1 MAEKLK
7 YYPVAQLHQRAPEL
21 VEFEILSTQKI
32 EQLLNEQIP
41 GDVKSYHKHAFY
53 TVIWVDEGKCSQTL
67 EKNTYHLEKGSIFVI
82 SPGQVHQNT
91 FEKSP
96 DFSGGAVLFSTEFL
110 LPLIQHEDPIAL
122 TFLDNMYFKP
132 KLQLTDL
139 EFIKFKQTV
148 ALMQSEEEQ
157 RKSVPAIIRSLLGVL
172 LLQIQRN
179 IDLKMVG
186 KVPNRHIA
194 IYKKFSN
201 LLETTFKNNFELT
214 YYATSLNIT
223 TRHLGRLIKEASG
236 KTVGELI
243 IARKLLEAKRL
254 LSFTDLTIA
263 QIAGSLGYFD
273 NSYFNKAFKKET
285 AMTPR
290 SFRLEMSR

>member
-7 YYPVAQLHQRAPEL
+7 HYPLGQLHLRAPEL

-32 EQLLNEQIP
+32 EQLLNEQVS
-41 GDVKSYHKHAFY
+41 GDVKSHHKHAFY
-53 TVIWVDEGKCSQTL
+53 TVLWVDEGTCSQTL
-67 EKNTYHLEKGSIFVI
+67 EKYTYHLEKGSVFVI
-82 SPGQVHQNT
+82 SPGQVHENS

-96 DFSGGAVLFSTEFL
+96 GFSGGAVLFSAEFL
-110 LPLIQHEDPIAL
+110 LPLIQHEDPIEL
-122 TFLDNMYFKP
+122 TFLDNIYFTP
-132 KLQLTDL
+132 KLQLNDM
-139 EFIKFKQTV
+139 EFAKFRQTIALIK
-148 ALMQSEEEQ
+148 SEEEL
-157 RKSVPAIIRSLLGVL
+157 RKSAPAITRSLLGVL

-179 IDLKMVG
+179 VDVKMVR
-186 KVPNRHIA
+186 KVSNRHIV

-201 LLETTFKNNFELT
+201 LLETTFKDNFDLT
-214 YYATSLNIT
+214 YYSNALDIT

-243 IARKLLEAKRL
+243 ISRKLLEAKRL

-263 QIAGSLGYFD
+263 QIAGGLGYFD
-273 NSYFNKAFKKET
+273 NSYFNKIFKKAT
-285 AMTPR
+285 GLTPK